1 MSETQN
7 TAAPLPE
14 DPQLPDGSN
23 LPEGAN
29 QPDGNAAAPTP
40 PTNEKKKKTDLATDL
55 LTWLQALTMAL
66 VFLVV
71 VFAFFAR
78 VINVDGESMVPT
90 LHHRDLLFLQC
101 INYEPEQGDIVVL
114 RKSFAEIDSPI
125 VKRVIAVGGQTVEI
139 DYSTSTVYVDG
150 VPLDEPYINEAML
163 MPSSDKERGTYWEVP
178 QGSVFVMGDNR
189 NASADSR
196 NADLGTVDTR
206 YILGRAICVLL
217 PFQDFRML
225 V

>member
-40 PTNEKKKKTDLATDL
+40 EKDEKKKKTDLATDL
-55 LTWLQALTMAL
+55 FTWLQALTMAL

>member
-40 PTNEKKKKTDLATDL
+40 PTYDKNKKTDLATDL
-55 LTWLQALTMAL
+55 FTWLQALTMAL

>member
-29 QPDGNAAAPTP
+29 QPDGNAAAPPP
-40 PTNEKKKKTDLATDL
+40 PTDEKKKKTDLATDL
-55 LTWLQALTMAL
+55 FTWLQALTMAL

>member
-40 PTNEKKKKTDLATDL
+40 PTDEKKKKTDLATDL
-55 LTWLQALTMAL
+55 FTWLQALTMAL

-90 LHHRDLLFLQC
+90 LHHK
-101 INYEPEQGDIVVL
+101 I
-114 RKSFAEIDSPI
+114 
-125 VKRVIAVGGQTVEI
+125 
-139 DYSTSTVYVDG
+139 
-150 VPLDEPYINEAML
+150 
-163 MPSSDKERGTYWEVP
+163 
-178 QGSVFVMGDNR
+178 
-189 NASADSR
+189 
-196 NADLGTVDTR
+196 
-206 YILGRAICVLL
+206 GRAHV
-217 PFQDFRML
+217 
-225 V
+225 

>member
-40 PTNEKKKKTDLATDL
+40 EKDEKKKKTDLATDL
-55 LTWLQALTMAL
+55 FTWLQALTMAL

-206 YILGRAICVLL
+206 YI
-217 PFQDFRML
+217 
-225 V
+225 

>member
-40 PTNEKKKKTDLATDL
+40 PTDEKKKKTDLATDL
-55 LTWLQALTMAL
+55 FTWLQALTMAL

-206 YILGRAICVLL
+206 YILGRAVCVLL

>member
-40 PTNEKKKKTDLATDL
+40 PTDEKKKKTDLATDL
-55 LTWLQALTMAL
+55 FTWLQALTMAL

-150 VPLDEPYINEAML
+150 VPLD
-163 MPSSDKERGTYWEVP
+163 DR
-178 QGSVFVMGDNR
+178 
-189 NASADSR
+189 
-196 NADLGTVDTR
+196 
-206 YILGRAICVLL
+206 
-217 PFQDFRML
+217 
-225 V
+225 